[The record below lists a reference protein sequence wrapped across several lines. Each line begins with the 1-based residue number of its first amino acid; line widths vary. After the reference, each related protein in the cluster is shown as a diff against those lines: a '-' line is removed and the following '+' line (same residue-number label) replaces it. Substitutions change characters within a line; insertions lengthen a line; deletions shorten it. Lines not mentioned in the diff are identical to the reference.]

1 MASNIATWVLESRIC
16 FHSNYTRLYG
26 LWSKFKPYYDTTFNA
41 IYDEDEI
48 IEWNPHA
55 NNLGDEEGVNH
66 ARFIQELG
74 SAAAYDPENK
84 LLMRQTIH
92 TKEDGK
98 MGKLE
103 KYLLNMIAEEE
114 NTSNLDD
121 DENMRILE
129 KRLEEDRAD
138 TENEIIIPAN
148 FMELMEQMTKD
159 AMTKDEEDD
168 DA

>member
-1 MASNIATWVLESRIC
+1 
-16 FHSNYTRLYG
+16 
-26 LWSKFKPYYDTTFNA
+26 
-41 IYDEDEI
+41 
-48 IEWNPHA
+48 
-55 NNLGDEEGVNH
+55 
-66 ARFIQELG
+66 
-74 SAAAYDPENK
+74 
-84 LLMRQTIH
+84 MRQTIH
-92 TKEDGK
+92 AKEDGK

-121 DENMRILE
+121 DENMKILE